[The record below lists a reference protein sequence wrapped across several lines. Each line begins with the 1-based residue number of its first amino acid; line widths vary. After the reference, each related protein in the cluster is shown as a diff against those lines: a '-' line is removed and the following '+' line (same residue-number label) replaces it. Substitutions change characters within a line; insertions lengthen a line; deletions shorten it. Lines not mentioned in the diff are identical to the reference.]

1 MKSYYSCLDCASVR
15 QVPQPLQHLAIADKA
30 DKLGGTVVFYTAEE
44 FETLASQ
51 EIMRIKIGESP
62 EVAGIIFFTL
72 RQFGYGDGLNL
83 EFLNSILQDS
93 YEVHFAREDLSI
105 TNLAELDSCFPLLFA
120 YDHVSRRDEEMPFEQ
135 RLEQLGTVENVRN
148 NGTSLGAR

>member
-15 QVPQPLQHLAIADKA
+15 QIPQPLQHLAISDKA
-30 DKLGGTVVFYTAEE
+30 SKLGGTVVFYTAEE

-51 EIMRIKIGESP
+51 EIMQMKVGEAP
-62 EVAGIIFFTL
+62 DVAGIIFFTL
-72 RQFGYGDGLNL
+72 RQFGYGGRLNL
-83 EFLNSILQDS
+83 QFLESTLRQG

-105 TNLAELDSCFPLLFA
+105 TGETELDGCFPLIFA

-135 RLEQLGTVENVRN
+135 RTQQLRDAAT
-148 NGTSLGAR
+148 